1 MVTSWKIIVATLVIY
16 IAGLVTG
23 TYLTDL
29 RESPRRTSENR
40 RDPSSP
46 RGPRMHDFIQRFG
59 NELSLSEQQRT
70 NITQILKTSQERMD
84 VLMKEMQDPIRE
96 EFSRVNGEIK
106 AQLSDEQNAQFE
118 KIMEKRRSQRGRGG
132 FGPGGPGPGR
142 GRGNRGQDPNH
153 QRPHGDGPP
162 PQFRGPGRGP
172 NGEPMPGM
180 QPPPPS
186 DHTPPA
192 PQDQP
197 RPLPAPDKVEEEQS
211 I

>member
-23 TYLTDL
+23 TYLTDI
-29 RESPRRTSENR
+29 RESPRRTSEPR

-59 NELSLSEQQRT
+59 NELSLSDLQRT

-84 VLMKEMQDPIRE
+84 VLMKELQDPIRE

-106 AQLSDEQNAQFE
+106 DQLSDEQNAQFE
-118 KIMEKRRSQRGRGG
+118 KIMEKRRSQRSRGG
-132 FGPGGPGPGR
+132 FGPGGPGR

-153 QRPHGDGPP
+153 QRPRGEGQPP
-162 PQFRGPGRGP
+162 PFRGPGH

-180 QPPPPS
+180 QPPPF
-186 DHTPPA
+186 DHTPPSL
-192 PQDQP
+192 QDQSP
-197 RPLPAPDKVEEEQS
+197 PAPNKVEAEQS

>member
-29 RESPRRTSENR
+29 REAPSRTSENR
-40 RDPSSP
+40 RDPSTP

-84 VLMKEMQDPIRE
+84 VLMKELQDPIRE
-96 EFSRVNGEIK
+96 EFSRVNAEIK
-106 AQLSDEQNAQFE
+106 DQLSDEQNAQFE

-132 FGPGGPGPGR
+132 FGPGGPGR
-142 GRGNRGQDPNH
+142 GRGNRGQDPGH
-153 QRPHGDGPP
+153 QRPRGDGPP
-162 PQFRGPGRGP
+162 PQFRDPSRGPG
-172 NGEPMPGM
+172 GEPMPGM
-180 QPPPPS
+180 QPPPPFE
-186 DHTPPA
+186 HAPPA
-192 PQDQP
+192 PQDQSL
-197 RPLPAPDKVEEEQS
+197 PLPAPDKLEEEQS

>member
-29 RESPRRTSENR
+29 RESPRRSSENR
-40 RDPSSP
+40 RDPSAP

-59 NELSLSEQQRT
+59 NVLELSDQQRT

-84 VLMKEMQDPIRE
+84 VLVKEMQSPIRE

-106 AQLSDEQNAQFE
+106 EQLSENQKDQFE
-118 KIMEKRRSQRGRGG
+118 KIMERRRQGGRGG
-132 FGPGGPGPGR
+132 FGPGGPGR

-153 QRPHGDGPP
+153 QRPRGDGPP
-162 PQFRGPGRGP
+162 LHFRGPDGEHLPGRQSPPQLDHNAPVHQDGP
-172 NGEPMPGM
+172 TSVTEP
-180 QPPPPS
+180 S
-186 DHTPPA
+186 
-192 PQDQP
+192 
-197 RPLPAPDKVEEEQS
+197 KEQG

>member
-29 RESPRRTSENR
+29 RESPRRNGETR

-59 NELSLSEQQRT
+59 NELNLSDQQRT
-70 NITQILKTSQERMD
+70 NITQILQTGQERMD

-106 AQLSDEQNAQFE
+106 ELLTDEQKNQFE
-118 KIMEKRRSQRGRGG
+118 SIMERRRQGGRGG
-132 FGPGGPGPGR
+132 FGGPGGPGR

-153 QRPHGDGPP
+153 QRPRGDGPHP
-162 PQFRGPGRGP
+162 PFRGPDQGP
-172 NGEPMPGM
+172 EGGPLPGM
-180 QPPPPS
+180 QPPPQL
-186 DHTPPA
+186 DHRVPA
-192 PQDQP
+192 PA
-197 RPLPAPDKVEEEQS
+197 PAQAEEQN